1 MKNISNKFKIESA
14 KEYITIVIGL
24 SLYALGWTGFLL
36 PHEITTGGVT
46 GIGALIFFAN
56 GTPVAVTY
64 FLINILLLVMS
75 VKVFGW
81 KFSLKTIFGVFT
93 LTFFLT
99 IAQKLI
105 TEPLLIEEPFMATI
119 IGGVLTGIGI
129 GIVLTAGGST
139 GGTDIIALTI
149 NKYRNITPGRAMLI
163 CDMVIISASYL
174 LFQSVEKILF
184 GITTQIVS
192 NFFVDFVVNG
202 VRQSVQFLIFSKK
215 YDEIAERIN
224 IDLHRGVTILDG
236 IGSYSKE
243 PVKVLVVLARKNESI
258 KIFRIVKQTDPNAFV
273 SQSSVIGVYG
283 EGFDIIKSK

>member
-1 MKNISNKFKIESA
+1 MSNKFKINSF
-14 KEYITIVIGL
+14 KEYLTIVIGL
-24 SLYALGWTGFLL
+24 ALYTLGWTGFLL
-36 PHEITTGGVT
+36 PHQITTGGVT

-56 GTPVAVTY
+56 GTPVAVTF
-64 FLINILLLVMS
+64 FLINILLLFVS

-105 TEPLLIEEPFMATI
+105 TKPLLIEEPFMATI

-129 GIVLTAGGST
+129 GVVLTAGGST

-163 CDMVIISASYL
+163 CDMVIIASSYF

>member
-1 MKNISNKFKIESA
+1 
-14 KEYITIVIGL
+14 
-24 SLYALGWTGFLL
+24 
-36 PHEITTGGVT
+36 
-46 GIGALIFFAN
+46 
-56 GTPVAVTY
+56 
-64 FLINILLLVMS
+64 
-75 VKVFGW
+75 
-81 KFSLKTIFGVFT
+81 
-93 LTFFLT
+93 
-99 IAQKLI
+99 
-105 TEPLLIEEPFMATI
+105 LLIEEPFMATI

-129 GIVLTAGGST
+129 GVVLTAGGST
-139 GGTDIIALTI
+139 GGTDIVALTI

-163 CDMVIISASYL
+163 CDMVIISSSYF

-215 YDEIAERIN
+215 YDEIADRIN
-224 IDLHRGVTILDG
+224 YDLHRGVTILDG

>member
-1 MKNISNKFKIESA
+1 MSNKYRIDSF
-14 KEYITIVIGL
+14 KEYLTIVIGL
-24 SLYALGWTGFLL
+24 ALYTLGWTGFLL
-36 PHEITTGGVT
+36 AHEITTGGVT

-64 FLINILLLVMS
+64 FLINILLLFMS

-93 LTFFLT
+93 LTFFL
-99 IAQKLI
+99 IVAQKLI
-105 TEPLLIEEPFMATI
+105 TKPLLIEEPFMATI

-129 GIVLTAGGST
+129 GVVLTAGGST

-163 CDMVIISASYL
+163 CDMVIISSSYL